1 MIGMPGVP
9 ALVGLA
15 ILFSAPAFAV
25 GTEEPPPDPR
35 MRDVL
40 QLQEQGRFDLT
51 VPMIERVLVA
61 RPGDPDILVYLALA
75 LRRTGRHAD
84 SEARYREALARDPN
98 HRPSLAYQ
106 GVLYL
111 ETNRVD
117 MARANLARLVGLR
130 PNGCV
135 EREDLE
141 RAIAARR

>member
-1 MIGMPGVP
+1 MRRFPLLSAFLL
-9 ALVGLA
+9 AL
-15 ILFSAPAFAV
+15 SAPAFAV

-35 MRDVL
+35 MREVL

-75 LRRTGRHAD
+75 LRRTGRHAE
-84 SEARYREALARDPN
+84 SETRYREALTRDPN

-106 GVLYL
+106 GALYL

-117 MARANLARLVGLR
+117 MARANLARLAALC
-130 PNGCV
+130 PQGCV
-135 EREDLE
+135 EREDLG